1 MSDRRKRIFI
11 QILIIGIVISSL
23 ILVLP
28 FLVSGKLETVPVSY
42 YFEQN
47 VPGLKPHHVDNAF
60 SVMTLNL
67 GHGRGSSLHQL
78 FQSKKKIKK
87 NAEMIA
93 EVIKREHIDITALQ
107 EVDGPGFWNSG
118 FDFIE
123 YLAEKSGCPHG
134 IWTRNVDTPGLS
146 YGTALLSDLAYSHAE
161 SYTFKARPFILPKG
175 FTAGI
180 FRISEENNTHVCVVS
195 VHLEPL
201 LAPMRRLQTKAMIK
215 TIENIGYPLVITGD
229 FNCGYNNNSA
239 VGILEKKL
247 DLEVWEPESRIL
259 GTHNTGNR
267 RLDWI
272 LISKNLEFVEY
283 SVLGDKLSDHS
294 AVRAVIRYRK
304 NNNDRHLTGS

>member
-11 QILIIGIVISSL
+11 TGLIIIILITLI

-28 FLVSGKLETVPVSY
+28 FLISGKVEAIPVSY

-47 VPGLKPHHVDNAF
+47 IPEFKAHHSGNAF

-67 GHGRGSSLHQL
+67 GHGRGNSLHQL
-78 FQSKKKIKK
+78 FQSRKKITA
-87 NAEMIA
+87 NADIIA
-93 EVIKREHIDITALQ
+93 AAIKREQVDIIALQ
-107 EVDGPGFWNSG
+107 EVDGPGFWNG
-118 FDFIE
+118 GLDFIE
-123 YLAEKSGCPHG
+123 YLAENSGCPHG
-134 IWTRNVDTPGLS
+134 IWTKNVVSPGLS

-180 FRISEENNTHVCVVS
+180 FRISEENDVHICIVS
-195 VHLEPL
+195 VHLDPIF
-201 LAPMRRLQTKAMIK
+201 APMRRKQAEVMIK
-215 TIENIGYPLVITGD
+215 TIENIGYPVVITGD
-229 FNCGYNNNSA
+229 FNCGYNKKSA
-239 VGILEKKL
+239 VGILAEKL

-272 LISKNLEFVEY
+272 LISRSLEFVNY
-283 SVLGDKLSDHS
+283 SVLSDKLSDHS
-294 AVRAVIRYRK
+294 AVKAVIRYK
-304 NNNDRHLTGS
+304 N